1 VLSQE
6 DRPVSTQAP
15 RRFRRLAG
23 AVAAIAL
30 AASLAACGANVT
42 AQTAV
47 GYHPTD
53 GTSADTGSIAIRSVL
68 VVSGTAESGSLVMVL
83 VNNGSAAD
91 SLTDVTV
98 ADAGRATISSGSIT
112 IPANSVVKVGL
123 TSAVEIATGGT
134 TPGPTVSVFGTGIV
148 AGGATSVTLTFGNSP
163 SVVVPVLVVPNT
175 GDFKD
180 IVLPSAAAKS

>member
-1 VLSQE
+1 
-6 DRPVSTQAP
+6 VSTQAP

-30 AASLAACGANVT
+30 AASLAACGANVS

-53 GTSADTGSIAIRSVL
+53 GISADSGSLAIRSAV
-68 VVSGTAESGSLVMVL
+68 VVSSVAESGSLTMVL
-83 VNNGSAAD
+83 VNNGSEAN
-91 SLTDVTV
+91 SLTAVDV
-98 ADAGRATISSGSIT
+98 ADGGRATISSGSIT

-123 TSAVEIATGGT
+123 TSAVEIATGDAKS
-134 TPGPTVSVFGTGIV
+134 GPTVAVFGSDIT
-148 AGGATSVTLTFGNSP
+148 AGGGTNVTLTFGTSP

-180 IVLPSAAAKS
+180 IVLPSAAPKS